1 MSSQRTLL
9 WLEAD
14 LGLGRRQTPQGLCPL
29 ARQCE
34 ILSPLRMAEPP
45 DRFTASKPAAS
56 AVIRRAARLFLPHKV
71 KVAWTLAAVL
81 VGVVLGLLPPWF
93 LKVIIDDG
101 LIAGRLDTVTLYSVL
116 TIVVNLAAAA
126 VTLLYGYLGVQIGQ
140 AIMCDLRSNLY
151 RHLQGMPLSFFTSTR
166 TGEIQTRLISD
177 IGGVQNVVSTTLTD
191 AVSNVAIVVSTLVA
205 MFVFDW
211 RLTLLSIA
219 LIPLFGWIGQKVG
232 NFAREVRKG
241 SQEQTAEINAMMQE
255 TLSVS
260 GILLTKTTGRQDVL
274 FDKFEVENRKLAE
287 WQIKLNV
294 LQYLFFGM
302 IRMITS
308 LSPALVYWL
317 AGWLMIAQGDA
328 SLTVGKLVAFT
339 ALQIRLFFPLTGIMG
354 TQVELL
360 SSVAL
365 FERIFE
371 YLDLKQGIVD
381 RPGAVRLDPA
391 QVKGE
396 VRFDKV
402 SFRYDPE
409 SDRPSLEGVSFVA
422 QPGQLVA
429 LVGPSG
435 AGKTTVTYLIPRLYD
450 VESGAVLID
459 GIDVRDIEGA
469 SLNRIVGAVTQE
481 TYLLHCSVRDNLKV
495 AKPEATDE
503 EMVEAC
509 RLAAIHDQI
518 ASLEHG
524 YDTVVGERG
533 YKLSG
538 GEKQRLAI
546 ARAILKDPRILI
558 LDEATSALDTE
569 TERLVQASLSRLMRG
584 RTTFAIAHRLS
595 TVVAADLIL
604 VVQDGRVVE
613 QGRHGE
619 LVAKGGLYS
628 RLCEEQF
635 RPQEPERAS
644 AGEIA

>member
-1 MSSQRTLL
+1 MADPSDSLPAPKASS
-9 WLEAD
+9 
-14 LGLGRRQTPQGLCPL
+14 G
-29 ARQCE
+29 
-34 ILSPLRMAEPP
+34 
-45 DRFTASKPAAS
+45 
-56 AVIRRAARLFLPHKV
+56 AVIKRAGQLFRPHRAKV
-71 KVAWTLAAVL
+71 VWTLVAVMA
-81 VGVVLGLLPPWF
+81 GVVLGLLPPWF
-93 LKVIIDDG
+93 LQVIIDEG
-101 LIAGRLDTVTLYSVL
+101 LIGRNLDTVVL
-116 TIVVNLAAAA
+116 FSILTVIVNLVAAG
-126 VTLLYGYLGVQIGQ
+126 VTLLYGFWGVQIGQ
-140 AIMCDLRSNLY
+140 AIMCELRGRLY
-151 RHLQGMPLSFFTSTR
+151 RHLQGMSLSFFTATR

-191 AVSNVAIVVSTLVA
+191 AVSNLAIVVSTLVA

-232 NFAREVRKG
+232 DFARDVRKG
-241 SQEQTAEINAMMQE
+241 SQEQTAELNAMMQE

-274 FDKFEVENRKLAE
+274 FEKFDVENVKLAD

-317 AGWLMIAQGDA
+317 AGWLMIAHGDP

-354 TQVELL
+354 THVELL

-371 YLDLKQGIVD
+371 YLDLKQEVVD
-381 RPGAVRLDPA
+381 RPDPVKLDSESV
-391 QVKGE
+391 QGD
-396 VRFDKV
+396 VRFDDV
-402 SFRYDPE
+402 TFRYDPATE
-409 SDRPSLEGVSFVA
+409 KPSLDRISFSA
-422 QPGQLVA
+422 SPGQLVA

-435 AGKTTVTYLIPRLYD
+435 AGKTTITYLIPRLYD
-450 VESGAVLID
+450 VESGSVKID
-459 GIDVRDIEGA
+459 GVDVRDIEGS
-469 SLNRIVGAVTQE
+469 SLSRVVGAVTQE
-481 TYLLHCSVRDNLKV
+481 TYLLHSSVRENLKV
-495 AKPEATDE
+495 AKPDATDA

-509 RLAAIHDQI
+509 RLAAIHDHI
-518 ASLEHG
+518 ESLEQG

-546 ARAILKDPRILI
+546 ARAILKNPRILI

-569 TERLVQASLSRLMRG
+569 TERLIQSSLNRLMKG

-595 TVVAADLIL
+595 TVIAADLIL
-604 VVQDGRVVE
+604 VVQDGRIVE
-613 QGRHGE
+613 QGRHQE
-619 LVAKGGLYS
+619 LLARGGLY
-628 RLCEEQF
+628 RKLHEEQF
-635 RPQEPERAS
+635 KSEGPL

>member
-1 MSSQRTLL
+1 
-9 WLEAD
+9 
-14 LGLGRRQTPQGLCPL
+14 
-29 ARQCE
+29 
-34 ILSPLRMAEPP
+34 MAEPSDTVP
-45 DRFTASKPAAS
+45 APKASS
-56 AVIRRAARLFLPHKV
+56 GAVIRRAGQLFLPHRAKV
-71 KVAWTLAAVL
+71 VWTLIAVMA
-81 VGVVLGLLPPWF
+81 GVVLGLLPPWF
-93 LKVIIDDG
+93 LQVIIDEG
-101 LIAGRLDTVTLYSVL
+101 LIGRHLDTIVL
-116 TIVVNLAAAA
+116 FSILTVIVNLVAAG
-126 VTLLYGYLGVQIGQ
+126 VTLLYGYWGVQIGQ
-140 AIMCDLRSNLY
+140 AIMCELRSRLY
-151 RHLQGMPLSFFTSTR
+151 RHLQGMSLSFFTATR

-191 AVSNVAIVVSTLVA
+191 AVSNLAIVVSTLVA

-232 NFAREVRKG
+232 DFAREVRKG
-241 SQEQTAEINAMMQE
+241 SQEQTAELNAMMQE

-274 FDKFEVENRKLAE
+274 FEKFDVENVKLAK

-317 AGWLMIAQGDA
+317 AGWLMIAHGDP

-371 YLDLKQGIVD
+371 YLDLKQDVVD
-381 RPGAVRLDPA
+381 RPNALKLDPEA
-391 QVKGE
+391 VKGE
-396 VRFDKV
+396 VRFEDV
-402 SFRYDPE
+402 TFRYDPGTE
-409 SDRPSLEGVSFVA
+409 KPSLDRISFSA
-422 QPGQLVA
+422 SSGQLVA

-435 AGKTTVTYLIPRLYD
+435 AGKTTITYLIPRLYD
-450 VESGAVLID
+450 VESGSVKID
-459 GIDVRDIEGA
+459 GVDVRDIEGA
-469 SLNRIVGAVTQE
+469 SLSRIVGAVTQE
-481 TYLLHCSVRDNLKV
+481 TYLLHSSVRENLKV
-495 AKPEATDE
+495 AKPDATDE
-503 EMVEAC
+503 EMIEAC

-518 ASLEHG
+518 VSLEQG

-546 ARAILKDPRILI
+546 ARAILKNPRILI

-569 TERLVQASLSRLMRG
+569 TERLIQSSLSRLMEG

-595 TVVAADLIL
+595 TVIAADLIL
-604 VVQDGRVVE
+604 VVQDGRIVE
-613 QGRHGE
+613 QGRHQQLLE
-619 LVAKGGLYS
+619 KGGLY
-628 RLCEEQF
+628 RKLHQEQF
-635 RPQEPERAS
+635 KSEVPQAS
-644 AGEIA
+644 EIA